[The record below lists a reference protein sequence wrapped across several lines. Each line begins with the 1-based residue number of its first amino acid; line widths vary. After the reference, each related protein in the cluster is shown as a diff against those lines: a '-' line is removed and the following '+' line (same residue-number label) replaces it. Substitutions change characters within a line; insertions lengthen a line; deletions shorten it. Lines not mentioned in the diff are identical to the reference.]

1 MRRMERGGAANLHLL
16 LTTLLPFADP
26 LVLAHRHLAAAAAAA
41 ALGPDRLRARVGSGG
56 VAGSLAAPGLG
67 MSMVFPRRGR
77 AVCIYIAEAL

>member
-26 LVLAHRHLAAAAAAA
+26 LVLAHRHLAAAAAA
-41 ALGPDRLRARVGSGG
+41 LGPDRLRARVGSGG
-56 VAGSLAAPGLG
+56 VAGSLAALGLG
-67 MSMVFPRRGR
+67 MSRVFPRRGR